1 MFYAT
6 VNVFR
11 ENTEELK
18 HTKRIKFSSQ
28 NEVIR
33 YKLSLLLNYIDN
45 YNIFSILVTQLLLII
60 NNDSIQANIATNI
73 YKIIGDKLF
82 RMYFYNVYSDEAKI
96 KNKKSDIRFSEW
108 KENYINNNEF
118 LQDCNDNTVITL
130 LGATVSEWSITIN
143 LLKLKTYNNDEGNN
157 TYCFMPSDII
167 TNILNKNDNKKKIPL
182 IYPEKLPMIDKPKKY
197 IRETY
202 KDSEGNIKYRDLLG
216 GYFLNDTFYNE
227 SIFIENWRLR
237 NKPLIADTNIVY
249 NTVNNISSV
258 GYKINKDV
266 LNFIRLNDEKFDFT
280 LINKTHELENKLLN
294 NNKLTLREIKE
305 LESFKS
311 KKYLEE
317 NVLAIAETFENVEE
331 FYIPVRLDYFF

>member
-96 KNKKSDIRFSEW
+96 KNKKSDIRFSE
-108 KENYINNNEF
+108 
-118 LQDCNDNTVITL
+118 
-130 LGATVSEWSITIN
+130 
-143 LLKLKTYNNDEGNN
+143 
-157 TYCFMPSDII
+157 
-167 TNILNKNDNKKKIPL
+167 
-182 IYPEKLPMIDKPKKY
+182 
-197 IRETY
+197 
-202 KDSEGNIKYRDLLG
+202 
-216 GYFLNDTFYNE
+216 
-227 SIFIENWRLR
+227 
-237 NKPLIADTNIVY
+237 
-249 NTVNNISSV
+249 
-258 GYKINKDV
+258 
-266 LNFIRLNDEKFDFT
+266 
-280 LINKTHELENKLLN
+280 
-294 NNKLTLREIKE
+294 
-305 LESFKS
+305 
-311 KKYLEE
+311 
-317 NVLAIAETFENVEE
+317 
-331 FYIPVRLDYFF
+331 